1 MAKIIPAILESTE
14 ERVRER
20 VGTLKQHGLTIAHLD
35 VMDGLAVPN
44 SCWGDLKVAG
54 SLGVDLEVH
63 LMVTE
68 PLKAARKWLELKNV
82 IRVIVRGEEISD
94 WQDYSSLSY
103 SSGGKL
109 GVAFDPES
117 IFTKNINQTTHL
129 TFFLAMGVRSGF
141 SGQAFNDLALGNIVI
156 VKSINS
162 SILIGVDGGMNETTI
177 PLVKSLG
184 VDFIN
189 TSSYF
194 WNGDI
199 EKTIQLVEGA

>member
-20 VGTLKQHGLTIAHLD
+20 VCTLKQYGLTIAHLD

-44 SCWGDLKVAG
+44 SCWGDLDVAG
-54 SLGVDLEVH
+54 NLGVDLEVH

-68 PLKAARKWLELKNV
+68 PLKAAEKWLELENV
-82 IRVIVRGEEISD
+82 IRVIVRGEEISN
-94 WQDYSSLSY
+94 WQDYSALSY

-117 IFTKNINQTTHL
+117 AFTKNIDQATHL

-141 SGQAFNDLALGNIVI
+141 SGQAFNDLALGKIVI

-177 PLVKSLG
+177 PLVKSFG
-184 VDFIN
+184 VHSIN

-194 WNGDI
+194 WGGNMKEI
-199 EKTIQLVEGA
+199 IQLVEGM